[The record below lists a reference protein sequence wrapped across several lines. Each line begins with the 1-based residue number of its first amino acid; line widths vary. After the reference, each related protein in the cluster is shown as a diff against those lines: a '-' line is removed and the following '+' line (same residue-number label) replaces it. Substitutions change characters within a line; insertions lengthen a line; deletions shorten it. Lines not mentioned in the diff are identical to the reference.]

1 MTKNTMSEKMLHSV
15 IENEDKIEGEIVRM
29 TTLPGS

>member
-15 IENEDKIEGEIVRM
+15 IENEDKIEGEIAHM